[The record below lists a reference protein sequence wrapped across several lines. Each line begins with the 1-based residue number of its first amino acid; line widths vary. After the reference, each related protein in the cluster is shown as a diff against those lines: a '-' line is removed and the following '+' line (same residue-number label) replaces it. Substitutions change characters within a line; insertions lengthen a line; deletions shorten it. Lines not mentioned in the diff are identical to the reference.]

1 VVLVRESRIDT
12 GSYTQGNKSIDRQM
26 ELQDSEE
33 AEDEMKE
40 WPLLRRK
47 RATVTFAALQARPK
61 RGSFLIGLPVQFML
75 SYYFLTIDP
84 ILI

>member
-1 VVLVRESRIDT
+1 VVPVRESRIDT

-40 WPLLRRK
+40 WPLLMKERSHGNFRSL
-47 RATVTFAALQARPK
+47 AGEAEARTISYWPP
-61 RGSFLIGLPVQFML
+61 GSIHAVFHIIF
-75 SYYFLTIDP
+75 
-84 ILI
+84 